1 MPNPAKTPWN
11 FGPALWGR
19 LAILGLAVAITAG
32 VSLQWISGSAIDQLE
47 TGSRDLVMQTRVQDK
62 ADDRIVMVDIDESSI
77 RQLGPWPWS
86 RDRLADLI
94 EGLNGPLGA
103 QLVVLDIVLP
113 DPKDSQGDLRL
124 QQLAMD
130 RKLVLAQV
138 FDFVDRDLP
147 IISGKAAGSMGPT
160 RQGGIPATGIVANH
174 VGLEKAPCVGNIGF
188 IPDSDGKLRSV
199 IHHTQWLGESFPSLS
214 FGAVNC
220 LSKAIGAPLLQ
231 TGFSPT
237 QLAELS
243 PQTLLRFDLNPNLWA
258 VIPAAQILSTKLVD
272 PTIKALVQDR
282 IVVIGSSALGLSDR
296 VATPLSPSISGMFVH
311 AQAISEILSPRRHF
325 LSISNNA
332 AYAALQSIVV
342 LAFGIAILF
351 TKRLRWLGVAA
362 AVSIVI
368 WGFFVVAAIQNADPR
383 PVTGMMIG
391 LLLLGLFLIP
401 YEWAQAR
408 ARNRLTAKILARY
421 VSKPVLKDLLAQ
433 KSFDPLKPRTAEIT
447 VLVADMVGYS
457 EKVATQDLDKAALIT
472 REFLDALTQPVW
484 SLRGTLD
491 RYTGD
496 GLVAFWGAPIADPDH
511 AVHAIEAAQQMLKN
525 LNALNERLVLEG
537 LPRLSVRIGLA
548 SGTAQ
553 VGDFGTRLR
562 ASYTAVGSCINMA
575 SRLEGAA
582 KPLGESV
589 LIAEE
594 TARLVRQ
601 SDLTVAQKLVSLG
614 THEIRGIGQQEV
626 FKLA

>member
-1 MPNPAKTPWN
+1 MRTASIPTP
-11 FGPALWGR
+11 
-19 LAILGLAVAITAG
+19 VT
-32 VSLQWISGSAIDQLE
+32 E
-47 TGSRDLVMQTRVQDK
+47 
-62 ADDRIVMVDIDESSI
+62 
-77 RQLGPWPWS
+77 
-86 RDRLADLI
+86 
-94 EGLNGPLGA
+94 
-103 QLVVLDIVLP
+103 LP
-113 DPKDSQGDLRL
+113 PK
-124 QQLAMD
+124 
-130 RKLVLAQV
+130 
-138 FDFVDRDLP
+138 
-147 IISGKAAGSMGPT
+147 
-160 RQGGIPATGIVANH
+160 
-174 VGLEKAPCVGNIGF
+174 
-188 IPDSDGKLRSV
+188 
-199 IHHTQWLGESFPSLS
+199 
-214 FGAVNC
+214 
-220 LSKAIGAPLLQ
+220 
-231 TGFSPT
+231 
-237 QLAELS
+237 
-243 PQTLLRFDLNPNLWA
+243 TLLRFDLNPNRWT
-258 VIPAAQILSTKLVD
+258 VIPAAQILSMKLVD

-332 AYAALQSIVV
+332 AYAALQSILV

-362 AVSIVI
+362 VVSIVI

-391 LLLLGLFLIP
+391 LLLLGLLLIP

-408 ARNRLTAKILARY
+408 ARSRLTAKILARY

-484 SLRGTLD
+484 TLRGTLD

-511 AVHAIEAAQQMLKN
+511 AIHAIEAAQQMLKN

-537 LPRLSVRIGLA
+537 LPRLSARIGIA
-548 SGTAQ
+548 SGEAQ

-575 SRLEGAA
+575 ARLEAAA
-582 KPLGESV
+582 KTLGESV

-601 SDLTVAQKLVSLG
+601 SGLGVTQRLVSLG

-626 FKLA
+626 FNLA